1 MLWRIGILSKLHPVD
16 YRRRSPDWAGSENG
30 VVIEPVSY
38 DQPNVLRMG
47 DLTGRKREEWRWVK
61 NDLRTDGRCLEDSR
75 TICFG
80 EYEDQK
86 DVGTDMAMD
95 NYPTIGMR
103 KTYNIN

>member
-1 MLWRIGILSKLHPVD
+1 M
-16 YRRRSPDWAGSENG
+16 
-30 VVIEPVSY
+30 
-38 DQPNVLRMG
+38 
-47 DLTGRKREEWRWVK
+47 K
-61 NDLRTDGRCLEDSR
+61 NDLWIDQGYFEDSQ

-80 EYEDQK
+80 GYEDQN